1 MFSLIRFMLV
11 FFLFHAATEETTAAP
26 NEETTA
32 FPPGKVSN
40 NAGWVTRQQS
50 IPINII
56 KS

>member
-1 MFSLIRFMLV
+1 MLV
-11 FFLFHAATEETTAAP
+11 LFFFHAATEETTAAL

-32 FPPGKVSN
+32 VPPGKVSN
-40 NAGWVTRQQS
+40 SAGQVTRQQS

>member
-1 MFSLIRFMLV
+1 MLV
-11 FFLFHAATEETTAAP
+11 FFLLHAATEETTAAP

-32 FPPGKVSN
+32 VPPGKVSN
-40 NAGWVTRQQS
+40 NAGQVTRQET

>member
-1 MFSLIRFMLV
+1 MFSLIRLMLV

-32 FPPGKVSN
+32 VPPGKVSN
-40 NAGWVTRQQS
+40 NAGQVTRQET